1 MPMLTRLV
9 PRFRSTFHCIGPA
22 CEEHCCQ
29 GWSIQIDKPTF
40 RLYWFSDDERIR
52 AMARGCLQKTKSSDD
67 DWGRMKLDEQGVC
80 PFLDSDKLCT
90 IHRRLGEQALSN
102 TCSTYPRST
111 VSFLNQQKDSLTLS
125 CPEACRQ
132 LLLDPDAMLIESQ
145 EQAAASL
152 FLAVPDAALRLN
164 QLSYQIALT
173 QELSLEM
180 RLWMIGMLIHH
191 DEGNS
196 SYEQFL
202 DELVALLEKGQLQAM
217 YDTIPSLPNVQWW
230 ALRTLTNL
238 LLQSNDTNHRG
249 RAMIEECLDTLY
261 KLLDGEYDQEKMAFF
276 PRLWREQVAP
286 FLAARPH
293 LLDNYLL
300 YQIYNFNFPYRN
312 EHSMESA
319 YRLLVADLF
328 LLRSYFCLLAHQGEL
343 TEENVIKLVYSYHA
357 RRQHNLSFEQE
368 LATGLLETGFSSDIT
383 LYALLNLS

>member
-1 MPMLTRLV
+1 MPMLTRFV
-9 PRFRSTFHCIGPA
+9 PRFRSTFHCIGSA

-52 AMARGCLQKTKSSDD
+52 ATARGCLQKTKSSNY
-67 DWGRMKLDEQGVC
+67 DWGLVKLDEQGVC

-90 IHRRLGEQALSN
+90 IHRLLGESALSN
-102 TCSTYPRST
+102 TCSTYPRT
-111 VSFLNQQKDSLTLS
+111 TGTFLNQKKESLTLS

-132 LLLDPDAMLIESQ
+132 LLLDPDAMLIET
-145 EQAAASL
+145 EELTVASL
-152 FLAVPDAALRLN
+152 SQAVPDAAQRLN
-164 QLSYQIALT
+164 QLSYQIAMT
-173 QELSLEM
+173 QELSFEM

-191 DEGNS
+191 DERNS

-217 YDTIPSLPNVQWW
+217 YDTIPSLPNVQWL
-230 ALRTLTNL
+230 ALRTLTHL
-238 LLQSNDTNHRG
+238 LLQSNDTNQRG
-249 RAMIEECLDTLY
+249 RVMIEECLNTLY
-261 KLLDGEYDQEKMAFF
+261 KLLEGEYDQEKMAFF

-286 FLAARPH
+286 FLAERPH

-300 YQIYNFNFPYRN
+300 YQIYNFNFPYCN
-312 EHSMESA
+312 EHSMEAA

-343 TEENVIKLVYSYHA
+343 TEEKVIKLVYSYHA
-357 RRQHNLSFEQE
+357 RRQHNLSFKHE
-368 LATGLLETGFSSDIT
+368 LATGLLDTGFSSDIT

>member
-1 MPMLTRLV
+1 MPMLTRFV
-9 PRFRSTFHCIGPA
+9 PRFRSTFDCIGSA

-52 AMARGCLQKTKSSDD
+52 ATARGCLQKTKSSNY
-67 DWGRMKLDEQGVC
+67 DWGLVKLDEQGVC

-90 IHRRLGEQALSN
+90 IHRLLGESALSN
-102 TCSTYPRST
+102 TCSTYPRT
-111 VSFLNQQKDSLTLS
+111 TGTFLNQKKESLTLS

-132 LLLDPDAMLIESQ
+132 LLLDPDAMLIET
-145 EQAAASL
+145 EELTVASL
-152 FLAVPDAALRLN
+152 SQAVPDAAQRLN
-164 QLSYQIALT
+164 QLSYQIAMT
-173 QELSLEM
+173 QELSFEM

-191 DEGNS
+191 DERNS

-217 YDTIPSLPNVQWW
+217 YDTIPSLPNVQWL
-230 ALRTLTNL
+230 ALRTLTHL
-238 LLQSNDTNHRG
+238 LLQSNDTNQRG
-249 RAMIEECLDTLY
+249 RVMIEECLNTLY
-261 KLLDGEYDQEKMAFF
+261 KLLEGEYDQEKMAFF

-286 FLAARPH
+286 FLAERPH

-300 YQIYNFNFPYRN
+300 YQIYNFNFPYSN
-312 EHSMESA
+312 EHSMEAA

-343 TEENVIKLVYSYHA
+343 TEEKVIKLVYSYHA
-357 RRQHNLSFEQE
+357 RRQHNLSFKHE
-368 LATGLLETGFSSDIT
+368 LATGLLDTGFSSDIT